1 MIPFYPNTGS
11 DDPLAFALAFAL
23 PFALPFSIDGLFPT
37 GYPQPASPHSGGSKN
52 ELNKKWTYF
61 DAKMPLNSFPIN
73 KITSQPWSNFVEFR
87 RF

>member
-11 DDPLAFALAFAL
+11 DRPLAFALAFVM
-23 PFALPFSIDGLFPT
+23 DGQDELFRT
-37 GYPQPASPHSGGSKN
+37 GYPQPAIPRSGGSKN

-61 DAKMPLNSFPIN
+61 RHKMLLNPFRIS
-73 KITSQPWSNFVEFR
+73 KTSSKPWSNFVDFR